1 MARIL
6 FYLPNVTTWWFDN
19 IVARLMRLLA
29 TEHEI
34 HVMVPPYW
42 QGTGLLPEQLEPF
55 AEGPEITWHI
65 LDADNNRALR
75 NHGTDHAEVRELA
88 AAIDP
93 DYVLCRCADPEAIHA
108 FPGTVRFITEGA
120 AAPFLNTGNPVIFT
134 TRVFEFGNL
143 PPLTDDLAGR
153 LESLFADIW
162 ADYEEELRAPAP
174 PWRPLAGVDP
184 DRTVVCV
191 PLEYELAESFTVP
204 HRLFEDNRTLVDR
217 VDAAFDKDIFLAFTN
232 HPVNE
237 RHADNSAIEA
247 RIAAL
252 GPERAALVRSPFPE
266 VNATDLIA
274 CDCDGAVLDLSKS
287 HLVFG
292 YYGVPM
298 VRPPGHATAPWLNME
313 TDLDAFA
320 AAVRE
325 GRAKPPCPDMLK
337 RWFAFHIANSA
348 LDLTNPRLTAAEAFD
363 FIRRPLNPDRW
374 EANLDMFRR
383 RRQRQLRIRQIR
395 AQRLAA

>member
-19 IVARLMRLLA
+19 IVARLIRLLA

-34 HVMVPPYW
+34 HVMVPPFW
-42 QGTGLLPEQLEPF
+42 QGTGLLPEQIEPF
-55 AEGPEITWHI
+55 AEGPAIAWHI
-65 LDADNNRALR
+65 LDGDNNRALR
-75 NHGTDHAEVRELA
+75 NHGTDHADVRELA

-93 DYVLCRCADPEAIHA
+93 DYVLCRCADPEAVHA
-108 FPGTVRFITEGA
+108 FPGTVRFIMEGA
-120 AAPFLNTGNPVIFT
+120 AAPFLNGGNPVIFT

-143 PPLTDDLAGR
+143 PPLTDEQAAG
-153 LESLFADIW
+153 LERAFADIW
-162 ADYEEELRAPAP
+162 ADYQEELLAPAP

-184 DRTVVCV
+184 GRAVVAV

-204 HRLFEDNRTLVDR
+204 HRLFVDNRTLVER
-217 VDAAFDKDIFLAFTN
+217 VDAAFGADVFLAFTN

-237 RHADNSAIEA
+237 RHADNSRIEA
-247 RIAAL
+247 QIAAL
-252 GPERAALVRSPFPE
+252 GPDRAALVRSPYPE
-266 VNATDLIA
+266 VTATDLIA

-298 VRPPGHATAPWLNME
+298 IRPAGHATAPWLNME

-325 GRAKPPCPDMLK
+325 GRATPPCPDMLK
-337 RWFAFHIANSA
+337 RCFAFHIANSA
-348 LDLTNPRLTAAEAFD
+348 LDLANRRLTAAEAFD
-363 FIRRPLNPDRW
+363 FIRRPLNPARW
-374 EANLDMFRR
+374 EANLDVFRR
-383 RRQRQLRIRQIR
+383 RRERQLRMRQFR
-395 AQRLAA
+395 AARLAA